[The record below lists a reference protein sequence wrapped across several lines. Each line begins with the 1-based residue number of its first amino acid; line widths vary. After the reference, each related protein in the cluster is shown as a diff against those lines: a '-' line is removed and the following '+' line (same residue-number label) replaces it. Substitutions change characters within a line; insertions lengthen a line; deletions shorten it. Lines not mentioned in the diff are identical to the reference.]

1 MTQRS
6 RPTLAQSQEA
16 YDGFAKAVE
25 LPLTIL
31 ALLWLPVLVLP
42 YVLPL
47 SPTVTDTFE
56 AIDFFVWAAFVVEY
70 LVKLYLS
77 PSRKGFFTH
86 HLLDL
91 AVIAVPMFRP
101 LRAARLLRIS

>member
-1 MTQRS
+1 MARTRGFQ
-6 RPTLAQSQEA
+6 TLARDQVA
-16 YDGFAKAVE
+16 YDSFAKAVE

-42 YVLPL
+42 YIINLAPDVREA
-47 SPTVTDTFE
+47 FG
-56 AIDFFVWAAFVVEY
+56 AIDLFVWAMFVLEY
-70 LVKLYLS
+70 LIKLYLS
-77 PSRKGFFTH
+77 PSRRGFFIH

-101 LRAARLLRIS
+101 LRVCTTT